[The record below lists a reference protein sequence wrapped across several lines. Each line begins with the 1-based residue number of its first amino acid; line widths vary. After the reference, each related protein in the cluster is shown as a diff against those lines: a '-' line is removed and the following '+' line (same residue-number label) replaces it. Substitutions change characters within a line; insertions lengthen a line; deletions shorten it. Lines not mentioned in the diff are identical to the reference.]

1 MDLGSNCNTYFY
13 CPKEDPYHRVN
24 WKDDYPVGWIE
35 DFREFKSNADRAGI
49 DIIFGISPG
58 ASLELKDF
66 EYLERKIE
74 IFKELS
80 IENFCI
86 LFDDIPKEKEQ
97 FYLLLSIKLQH
108 HIYVLKKEK
117 KI

>member
-1 MDLGSNCNTYFY
+1 MKLNGYIEGYFGKLLSWNEREEILQQIVDQKLNTYFY
-13 CPKEDPYHRVN
+13 CPKEDPYHRVK

-35 DFREFKSNADRAGI
+35 DFKEFKSNADRVDI

-58 ASLELKDF
+58 ASLELTDF
-66 EYLERKIE
+66 EYLERKIG

-86 LFDDIPKEKEQ
+86 LPP
-97 FYLLLSIKLQH
+97 
-108 HIYVLKKEK
+108 
-117 KI
+117 